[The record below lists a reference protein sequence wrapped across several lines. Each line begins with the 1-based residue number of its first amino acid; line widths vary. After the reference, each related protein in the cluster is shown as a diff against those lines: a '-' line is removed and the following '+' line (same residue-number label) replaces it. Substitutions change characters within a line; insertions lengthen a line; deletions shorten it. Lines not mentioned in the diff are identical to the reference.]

1 MKYIPEKVTEPLERL
16 LLACTNYKDRKEL
29 MNHDFSIISNNCWG
43 GQVYKNLGK
52 PYNTPFVGLFLH
64 APCYM
69 KLLENLKYYLTT
81 PLLFTKTSKY
91 LETFN
96 YPVGLLH
103 DIEIHFL
110 HYDDEAE
117 AADKW
122 SRRLG
127 RFNWNNMFVKFS
139 DRDLATVEHAKQFDQ
154 LPYPQK
160 VFFSSRPIPHIK
172 SLVWFTEF
180 ENSPSVD
187 HEMKVY
193 KKYFDA
199 VQWLNRTQR

>member
-1 MKYIPEKVTEPLERL
+1 MKYIPKKVTDPLERL
-16 LLACTNYKDRKEL
+16 LLSFTNYKARKEL
-29 MNHDFSIISNNCWG
+29 VNHDFSIVSNNCWG

-64 APCYM
+64 APCYL
-69 KLLENLKYYLTT
+69 KLLENLEYYLSA
-81 PLLFTKTSKY
+81 PLKFTKKSIY
-91 LETFN
+91 MDSFD
-96 YPVGLLH
+96 YPVGILH

-117 AADKW
+117 ALDKW

-127 RFNWNNMFVKFS
+127 RFNWNNIHVKFS
-139 DRDLATVEHAKQFDQ
+139 DRDLATVEHAERFDQ
-154 LPYPQK
+154 LSYPKK
-160 VFFSSRPIPHIK
+160 VFFSSKQIPHIK
-172 SLVWFTEF
+172 SLVWFNEY

-187 HEMKVY
+187 NEMKVY

-199 VQWLNRTQR
+199 VDWLNSAYR